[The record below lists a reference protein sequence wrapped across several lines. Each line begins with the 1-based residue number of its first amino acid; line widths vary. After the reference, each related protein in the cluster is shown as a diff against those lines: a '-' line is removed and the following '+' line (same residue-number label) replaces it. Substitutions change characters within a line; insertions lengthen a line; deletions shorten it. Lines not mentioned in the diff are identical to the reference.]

1 MCSQN
6 LQAVALSG
14 SQVQG
19 EGPKDTVI
27 IIAEGLLH
35 GGLFLNPCAL

>member
-1 MCSQN
+1 MRSQS
-6 LQAVALSG
+6 LSTVALSV

-19 EGPKDTVI
+19 EGSKDTVI
-27 IIAEGLLH
+27 IIAEDLLH